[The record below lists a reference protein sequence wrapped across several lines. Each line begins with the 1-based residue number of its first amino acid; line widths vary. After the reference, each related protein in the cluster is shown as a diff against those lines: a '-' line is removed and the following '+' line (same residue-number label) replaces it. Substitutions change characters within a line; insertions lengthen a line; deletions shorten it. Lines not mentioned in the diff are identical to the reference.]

1 MILDNTFRAMKHGNI
16 LELMNKMLILNLIL
30 GHVYFVSVNKI
41 HQKHTPGKLYTAT
54 TLSRRLRDVVTT
66 SSQRRRDVVATS
78 SRRRR
83 DAVATPLRRQ
93 RTPSRRRHDVV
104 ATSSR
109 RRRDVVATSS
119 RRLEK
124 KVSLVGFV
132 TKPNVTKQIRHG
144 HMISPQKRQC
154 LRKKDKMKIKRRRP

>member
-1 MILDNTFRAMKHGNI
+1 MAMSILYPSTRFIRNVHQGNFI
-16 LELMNKMLILNLIL
+16 L
-30 GHVYFVSVNKI
+30 
-41 HQKHTPGKLYTAT
+41 
-54 TLSRRLRDVVTT
+54 RR
-66 SSQRRRDVVATS
+66 RRRDVF
-78 SRRRR
+78 
-83 DAVATPLRRQ
+83 
-93 RTPSRRRHDVV
+93 

-144 HMISPQKRQC
+144 HVCPGYKADVCPGQKVRAC
-154 LRKKDKMKIKRRRP
+154 PS